1 MIRPIDILV
10 VEDNP
15 GDIQLLKEVLV
26 GYRLLNEIS
35 WSRDGEEALK
45 LMHANRPDL
54 VILDTV
60 LPRKSGF
67 EVLEEIKSDENLKDI
82 YVVMASGSG
91 DLDYVRKRAPG
102 ADAFLEKPIT
112 VEDLVATISQV
123 DSFAIGVV
131 KTARQR

>member
-1 MIRPIDILV
+1 MIRPIAILV
-10 VEDNP
+10 VEDNL

-45 LMHANRPDL
+45 LMQAHRPDL
-54 VILDTV
+54 VILDTL
-60 LPRKSGF
+60 LPGKSGF
-67 EVLEEIKSDENLKDI
+67 EVLEEIRDDESLKDI

-91 DLDYVRKRAPG
+91 DLNYVRKRAPG

-112 VEDLVATISQV
+112 LEDLVATISQV
-123 DSFAIGVV
+123 DRFAIGVI
-131 KTARQR
+131 KTAGQR